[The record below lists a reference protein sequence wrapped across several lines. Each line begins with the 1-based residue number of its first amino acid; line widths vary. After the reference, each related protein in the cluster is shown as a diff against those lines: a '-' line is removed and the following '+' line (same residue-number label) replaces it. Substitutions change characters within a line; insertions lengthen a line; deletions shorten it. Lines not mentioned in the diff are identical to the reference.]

1 MLAHLPNINIL
12 TPPEVEKLLADRFK
26 SLRLQARYKR
36 TTLALRA
43 GVTAAS
49 LKRFETTGQISLK
62 NLLRLAHALDRL
74 PEFAELLDDPQA
86 TSMAELREQAGAK
99 TPRRGQI

>member
-1 MLAHLPNINIL
+1 MLTHLPNINIL

-36 TTLALRA
+36 TTLARRA
-43 GVTAAS
+43 GVTVAS

-62 NLLRLAHALDRL
+62 NLLRLVHALDRL
-74 PEFAELLDDPQA
+74 SEFAELLDDPQA
-86 TSMAELREQAGAK
+86 ASMAELRAQAGAK